1 MAWIEYDQTKLPYK
15 QGIKQ
20 GTIVTDGEAFCF
32 VGEVNESLGVNDEF
46 TAEITHFTND
56 YINTISELIERA
68 KDEFKRT
75 KQNN

>member
-1 MAWIEYDQTKLPYK
+1 MSWIEYDQIKLPYE

-20 GTIVTDGEAFCF
+20 GTIVTDGGNFSI
-32 VGEVNESLGVNDEF
+32 VGKVNESLGVNDEF

-56 YINTISELIERA
+56 YINTISEVIERA

>member
-1 MAWIEYDQTKLPYK
+1 MPWIEYDQIKLPYE
-15 QGIKQ
+15 QGIKE
-20 GTIVTDGEAFCF
+20 GAIVTDGRNFYI
-32 VGEVNESLGVNDEF
+32 VGKVNEALGVNDEF